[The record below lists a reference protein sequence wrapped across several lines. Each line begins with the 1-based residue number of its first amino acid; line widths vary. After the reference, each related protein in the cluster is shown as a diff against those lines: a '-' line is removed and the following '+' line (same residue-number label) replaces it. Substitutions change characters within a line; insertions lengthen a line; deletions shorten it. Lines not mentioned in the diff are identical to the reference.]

1 MKRTLSDI
9 YITKRNNN
17 NILCETVRNKDYKI
31 NFKENRKDKNK
42 NYKENKEEKKEEK
55 SLNKKL
61 NKKRKGND
69 LLDKIKKL
77 KNEKENKQKELYK
90 INVRQGTAWNQEVI
104 NNIIPR
110 KKCGFIIEGLL

>member
-17 NILCETVRNKDYKI
+17 NILCKTVKNKEKG
-31 NFKENRKDKNK
+31 KKDKSK

-55 SLNKKL
+55 SKNKKS
-61 NKKRKGND
+61 NKKKKGND

-110 KKCGFIIEGLL
+110 KKYGHIIEGLL